1 MGRQIDLG
9 GIVRHCRATNS
20 RLDEREVEPSRS
32 AVRWPVFILACLC
45 FFPAISAAQVQD
57 EQVVKI
63 AFVFNL
69 TKYVEWPASAASNEI
84 VVGFIGEGS
93 MGPAL
98 KQVLSGKAAGTRI
111 VRVIVEPS
119 KGELQHCNIVY
130 ISHSSPQRIRSA
142 LERIPGKNV
151 LTVGDAVSFTRSGG
165 AVGLVTAG
173 GHVQIQINPA
183 AVEAAQLK
191 ISSRLL
197 SLATLVNQ
205 APAR

>member
-1 MGRQIDLG
+1 MGRQTNLR
-9 GIVRHCRATNS
+9 GIIRHCRATSS
-20 RLDEREVEPSRS
+20 RLDDRQVEPFRGAS
-32 AVRWPVFILACLC
+32 RWPVFILACLC
-45 FFPAISAAQVQD
+45 FVPAISAAQAQN

-84 VVGFIGEGS
+84 VVGFVGEGS

-98 KQVLSGKAAGTRI
+98 KKVLSGKAAGTRT

-119 KGELQHCNIVY
+119 KEELQRCNIVY
-130 ISHSSPQRIRSA
+130 MSYSSPQRIRAA
-142 LERIPGKNV
+142 LERVPRKNV
-151 LTVGDAVSFTRSGG
+151 LTVGDAASFTRSGG

-205 APAR
+205 APAK